1 MPPMNVHDLPTPCLV
16 LDLDRLTANCERM
29 RAIAQ
34 RAGVRLRPHLK
45 TLKSLEAA
53 RLAMDG
59 RAAITVSTLNEAAWF
74 AERGIQDITCAVCL
88 PPGKVARAAQIHQ
101 GMAGPGLGILLDD
114 PQAARAA
121 IDILRGLGARLPVW
135 IEVDCGEHR
144 TGVDP
149 DGEAL
154 LTLARLL
161 HEAPE
166 TELRGVLT
174 HGGQSYRC
182 RSVAEVQAVAE
193 TERERVVHAATRLRE
208 AGLPCPGVSAG
219 STPTAVHGQ
228 RWDGVTELRPGVYMA
243 GDLFQVQMQ
252 SMARED
258 LALSVLSSV
267 ISSHPDRAVIDAGG
281 LALSKDRSMRDL
293 PQDPGYGEVLDAG
306 GRPLGLAVGDVHQE
320 HGEIRLS
327 AQAPAL
333 PVGTRL
339 RVWPNHVCMTAAAH
353 PRYHV
358 LRGEAVVAV
367 WERTNGWD

>member
-1 MPPMNVHDLPTPCLV
+1 MNVHDLPTPCLV
-16 LDLDRLTANCERM
+16 LDLDRLAANCERM

-53 RLAMDG
+53 RLAMDEH
-59 RAAITVSTLNEAAWF
+59 AAITVSTLHEAAWF

-101 GMAGPGLGILLDD
+101 GLSGPGLGILLDD
-114 PQAARAA
+114 PAAARAA

-149 DGEAL
+149 DGDAL
-154 LTLARLL
+154 LALARLL

-293 PQDPGYGEVLDAG
+293 PADPGYGEVLDAG
-306 GRPLGLAVGDVHQE
+306 GRPLGLSVGDVHQE
-320 HGEIRLS
+320 HGEISLS

-358 LRGEAVVAV
+358 LRGDEVVAV
-367 WERTNGWD
+367 WDRTNGWD

>member
-1 MPPMNVHDLPTPCLV
+1 MTIHDLPTPCLV
-16 LDLDRLTANCERM
+16 LDLDRLLHNCDRM
-29 RAIAQ
+29 RDTAR
-34 RAGVRLRPHLK
+34 RAGVVLRPHLK
-45 TLKSLEAA
+45 TLKSHDAA
-53 RLAMDG
+53 RLAVDEG
-59 RAAITVSTLNEAAWF
+59 AAITVSTLHEAAWF
-74 AERGIQDITCAVCL
+74 AQRGFNDITCAVCL
-88 PPGKVARAAQIHQ
+88 PPAKVARAVQIHQ
-101 GMAGPGLGILLDD
+101 CMAGPGLGILLDD
-114 PQAARAA
+114 PAAARAA
-121 IDILRGLGARLPVW
+121 IDTMRSLGARLPVW

-149 DGEAL
+149 DGERL

-161 HEAPE
+161 AEAPE

-182 RSVAEVQAVAE
+182 RSLAEVQAVAE
-193 TERERVVHAATRLRE
+193 TERERVVHAATRLRD

-219 STPTAVHGQ
+219 STPTATHGL

-252 SMARED
+252 SMARDD
-258 LALSVLSSV
+258 LALSVLASV
-267 ISSHPDRAVIDAGG
+267 ISSHPDRVVIDAGG

-293 PQDPGYGEVLDAG
+293 PADPGYGEVLDASG
-306 GRPLGLAVGDVHQE
+306 QPLGLTVGDVHQE
-320 HGEIRLS
+320 HGEITLP
-327 AQAPAL
+327 AGAPTL

-358 LRGEAVVAV
+358 LRGERVVAV